1 VLQGLLRPVLDSVN
15 VVNAPVIAKERG
27 IDVREVKR
35 DQAEDYQ
42 TLIRLTITT
51 ERQSRTLA
59 GTLFAGNKPRIVEI
73 KGIKI
78 EAELS
83 PHMLYFTNEDKPGLI
98 GGMGQVLGDAGLNI
112 ATFHLGRAEA
122 GGDAIGLVS
131 IDGDAKEQVLDQLR
145 ALPSIVQVKTLRF

>member
-1 VLQGLLRPVLDSVN
+1 M
-15 VVNAPVIAKERG
+15 
-27 IDVREVKR
+27 
-35 DQAEDYQ
+35 
-42 TLIRLTITT
+42 
-51 ERQSRTLA
+51 
-59 GTLFAGNKPRIVEI
+59 
-73 KGIKI
+73 
-78 EAELS
+78 AELS
-83 PHMLYFTNEDKPGLI
+83 DIQNQTLVDEIEEYLERPEEIERFIELFSAAKPMLQDIAAAIIEGDDDGVDELTTKALESGIEAIEIMDDGLI